1 MLSHAFGPV
10 AVLPILIPIPV
21 SPLPI
26 SDKNSST
33 KVCGRSATVRLP
45 RHAVS
50 VNAKSISFPKQLHLP
65 WLIRCM

>member
-1 MLSHAFGPV
+1 MPSVRFS
-10 AVLPILIPIPV
+10 VLAILIPIPV
-21 SPLPI
+21 SLLPI

-50 VNAKSISFPKQLHLP
+50 VNAKSISFQEQPQLP